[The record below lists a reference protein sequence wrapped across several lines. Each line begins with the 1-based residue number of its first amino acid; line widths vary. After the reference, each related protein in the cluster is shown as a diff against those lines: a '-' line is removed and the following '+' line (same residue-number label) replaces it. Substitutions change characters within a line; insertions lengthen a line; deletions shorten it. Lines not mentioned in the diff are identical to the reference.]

1 MIRFASLAIALL
13 FVGCAVKQTTGGPR
27 ATAPDDTFSCYTR
40 VLAEM
45 EYRLENTDRGSGFI
59 LAVKEDGTGD
69 LVNEATVTIIPASSG
84 GGSDVSVTMRSIRAS
99 SLSMPS
105 VPNVIRRASPA
116 GIEPATPG
124 MTLTGDAEEDLDALS
139 EACVS

>member
-1 MIRFASLAIALL
+1 MIRLASLAIALL
-13 FVGCAVKQTTGGPR
+13 FVGCAVTQTTGGPR
-27 ATAPDDTFSCYTR
+27 ATAPDDTFSCYMR

-69 LVNEATVTIIPASSG
+69 LVNEATVTIIPASG

-116 GIEPATPG
+116 AVEPATPG
-124 MTLTGDAEEDLDALS
+124 MTLTGEAEEDLDALS